1 MKLIYKK
8 FKEKC
13 EGEGGGGGF
22 RIMIYVLVDNL
33 GLIFIFN
40 YV

>member
-1 MKLIYKK
+1 MKLIYNKI
-8 FKEKC
+8 KEKC
-13 EGEGGGGGF
+13 EGEGGGF

>member
-1 MKLIYKK
+1 MKLIYNKI
-8 FKEKC
+8 KEKC
-13 EGEGGGGGF
+13 EGEGGGGF